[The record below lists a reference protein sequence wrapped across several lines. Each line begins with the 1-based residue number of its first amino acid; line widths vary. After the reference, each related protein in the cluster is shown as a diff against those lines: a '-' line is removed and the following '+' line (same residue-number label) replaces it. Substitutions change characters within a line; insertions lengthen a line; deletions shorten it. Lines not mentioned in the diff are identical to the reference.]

1 MSATS
6 AAHLN
11 QEKHCTMLVNYDL
24 KPNITKKQLKE
35 TLEASPQNVGDEER
49 IEAMKTLLLMQL
61 NGEDFSHMLM
71 TIIQYV
77 LPHPNKI
84 LKKLAYYYLETMNR
98 REVGTGRMRPDLL
111 MVCSH
116 VRNDLLHPNEYV
128 RGFALRFLSHVRE
141 PDLLEPLI
149 TPILQNLEHR
159 TSYVRRCA
167 VTTIFA
173 IYSNSEETNGENLIP
188 DAPELMEEFLKSET
202 EISAMRHAFV
212 MLFHCDQERA
222 VRYLRNMMNTV
233 GQQGDIFQLAI
244 LNLLKQMCKQYPSE
258 KATYLKVISSL
269 LESKSSAVVYQC
281 CCTLVALSSSPISVK
296 YAATNFI
303 KLLQNHSDSNVKLI
317 CLDRLNEL
325 KNKFG
330 VDVMQQ
336 EQIVLELLRTL
347 SASTSVN
354 LDNDI
359 RKKILEMA
367 MELISSHTVDAVVSA
382 LRRELQKSRS
392 ETVEYEK
399 QSEQEYRRHVMR
411 TIHTCVRKFPTQTS
425 NSVLT
430 LIGADQYLSDAS
442 GVECAMLV
450 REVVELCTPEFRAR
464 VIEKLCENFSTIN
477 NARTFRIVLWI
488 LGDYCDTV
496 EQIQTAFQTIKSEI
510 NDLLQAS
517 SDLPVD
523 KHDVD
528 DSVSDTGSLK
538 STKTTKSTATSAI
551 GKDGTYVTQFAD
563 TLSSTDQNAASIANA
578 NTLRGLIEDR
588 NFYLVSV
595 VANTLCKLALKLR
608 QVSKDQK
615 EVNRF
620 TAVVMNIL
628 TVLIRLGL
636 SSSNVGSSK
645 NQEASKGVAEL
656 SHKGIKM
663 DKDTLERIN
672 LCLKILASKNEQET
686 SLVDIKDNRSA
697 FTRIL
702 TEEKEKEAT
711 EREGLKKKKDLRQ
724 IQCDSLIVIPQL
736 KGKSFDAFDF
746 EDDPADIS
754 RATSNLSASM
764 ASDHEK
770 LMSRLSRVTQLTG
783 FSDPVY
789 AEAQVVTHQF
799 DIMLDVLVVN
809 TTNQTFQNLTLEMS
823 TVGDLKLCERPQTYT
838 LAPGARQH
846 ITANI
851 KVSSTD
857 NGIIFGNIVYDTP
870 KGESFCII
878 LNDIHIN
885 IMDYIFP
892 ASCNDIQF
900 RAMWFEFE
908 WENKITVRSLTT
920 DVPLRDY
927 LSFIKTITKMNCL
940 TPDSALD
947 GECEFLSANLYA
959 RSSFGEDALANVSLE
974 KLTDGTIEGVVRIR
988 SKTQG
993 IALSLG
999 NIIAEETKKFD
1010 EKRLKK

>member
-1 MSATS
+1 
-6 AAHLN
+6 
-11 QEKHCTMLVNYDL
+11 
-24 KPNITKKQLKE
+24 
-35 TLEASPQNVGDEER
+35 
-49 IEAMKTLLLMQL
+49 
-61 NGEDFSHMLM
+61 
-71 TIIQYV
+71 
-77 LPHPNKI
+77 
-84 LKKLAYYYLETMNR
+84 
-98 REVGTGRMRPDLL
+98 
-111 MVCSH
+111 
-116 VRNDLLHPNEYV
+116 
-128 RGFALRFLSHVRE
+128 
-141 PDLLEPLI
+141 LEPLI

-159 TSYVRRCA
+159 TSYVRRCT
-167 VTTIFA
+167 VTTIFS

-188 DAPELMEEFLKSET
+188 DATELMEEFLKSET
-202 EISAMRHAFV
+202 EISAMRHAFI

-222 VRYLRNMMNTV
+222 IRFLTEIM
-233 GQQGDIFQLAI
+233 GQISQQGDIFQLAI

-303 KLLQNHSDSNVKLI
+303 KLLQNHSDNNVKLI
-317 CLDRLNEL
+317 CLERLTEL

-336 EQIVLELLRTL
+336 EQIVLDLLRTL
-347 SASTSVN
+347 SSSTSVN
-354 LDNDI
+354 LDNEI
-359 RKKILEMA
+359 RKKILEIA
-367 MELISSHTVDAVVSA
+367 MDLISVHTVEGVVAA

-399 QSEQEYRRHVMR
+399 QPEQEYRRHVMR
-411 TIHTCVRKFPTQTS
+411 TIHTCVRKFPAQTS
-425 NSVLT
+425 ATVLV
-430 LIGADQYLSDAS
+430 LIGSDQYLSDAC

-450 REVVELCTPEFRAR
+450 REVVEISSQDFRAK
-464 VIEKLCENFSTIN
+464 VIEKLCENFSTVN
-477 NARTFRIVLWI
+477 NARTFRIILWI
-488 LGDYCDTV
+488 LGDYCESV
-496 EQIQTAFQTIKSEI
+496 EQITAAFQTTKSELTE
-510 NDLLQAS
+510 LLQMS
-517 SDLPVD
+517 EEMPLE
-523 KHDVD
+523 KQEEDVG
-528 DSVSDTGSLK
+528 DSVSETGSLR
-538 STKTTKSTATSAI
+538 SSKTTKSSAAI

-563 TLSSTDQNAASIANA
+563 TLASSSDANAANSIASSS
-578 NTLRGLIEDR
+578 LRGLIEDR

-595 VANTLCKLALKLR
+595 VANTLCKLALKFR
-608 QVSKDQK
+608 EVSQDKK
-615 EVNRF
+615 EVNKF
-620 TAVVMNIL
+620 TAEVMNIL
-628 TVLIRLGL
+628 TALIRIGL
-636 SSSNVGSSK
+636 SSSASQGGKQGES
-645 NQEASKGVAEL
+645 ASKGVSEL
-656 SHKGIKM
+656 VHKGVKM

-672 LCLKILASKNEQET
+672 LCLKILASRNEQEV
-686 SLVDIKDNRSA
+686 SLINLKENRAA

-702 TEEKEKEAT
+702 EEEQQREAT
-711 EREGLKKKKDLRQ
+711 EREGLNSKKEVSQ
-724 IQCDSLIVIPQL
+724 IQCDALIVIPQL

-746 EDDPADIS
+746 EDDPADVS
-754 RATSNLSASM
+754 RATSNLAASM
-764 ASDHEK
+764 ASDHQK
-770 LMSRLSRVTQLTG
+770 LMSKLSRVTQLTG

-789 AEAQVVTHQF
+789 AEAQVITHQF

-823 TVGDLKLCERPQTYT
+823 TVGDLKLCERPQSYT
-838 LAPGARQH
+838 LAPGSRQH

-908 WENKITVRSLTT
+908 WENKITVKSMTSDVSL
-920 DVPLRDY
+920 REY
-927 LSFIKTITKMNCL
+927 LNFVKSVTKMNCL
-940 TPDSALD
+940 TPESALG

-974 KLTDGTIEGVVRIR
+974 KLSDGSIEGVVRIR

-999 NIIAEETKKFD
+999 NIIAEETKRFD
-1010 EKRLKK
+1010 DKRLKK